1 MDLVPTAAEAL
12 GSVGQ
17 RLPQPEVAA
26 LAGRLGAL
34 LAADDETPDVRREAA
49 LSLARLAS
57 DGEGVIAA
65 LRTAMWDTNGHVKGY
80 AVKALDRIGTP
91 EALRAVLDH
100 LQTLRY
106 A

>member
-1 MDLVPTAAEAL
+1 MD
-12 GSVGQ
+12 
-17 RLPQPEVAA
+17 
-26 LAGRLGAL
+26 
-34 LAADDETPDVRREAA
+34 
-49 LSLARLAS
+49 
-57 DGEGVIAA
+57 A
-65 LRTAMWDTNGHVKGY
+65 LRGAMWDPNGHVKGY